1 VAGAVR
7 LFEHPDFEQVVIR
20 AAERFGVNEQFA
32 EKDYY
37 VTEILR
43 IVVDELGEAAMF
55 KGGTSLS
62 KGWGLI
68 SRFSE
73 DIDLFVNTDR
83 FEPRRGKSK
92 IDRILKDLATAVG
105 EHPGLTWLRDEGQT
119 IGGLGREDYFAY
131 KTLFGELPG
140 VRPAVRLEPGI
151 QSGTFPIEV
160 VPITSLV
167 GQFLREQGAGDV
179 AEDLDGFEMTL
190 LHYRRTF
197 VEKLFALHGKVARVV
212 QQDVPLGRD
221 ARHYPDLYALAG
233 QHEVRAMLA
242 SPEYTTIREDYD
254 TTSRKFF
261 PKSYRPPA
269 ELSFRDSPAL
279 FPEPTLRGRL
289 AIDYEQQCRLLFSG
303 GYPGFNDVLARF
315 AEIRHLL

>member
-1 VAGAVR
+1 MPASAPAGTRISDRGRSSGSSEPASPVARPDLIHAGIPLITPTPPER
-7 LFEHPDFEQVVIR
+7 LR
-20 AAERFGVNEQFA
+20 
-32 EKDYY
+32 
-37 VTEILR
+37 
-43 IVVDELGEAAMF
+43 
-55 KGGTSLS
+55 
-62 KGWGLI
+62 
-68 SRFSE
+68 
-73 DIDLFVNTDR
+73 
-83 FEPRRGKSK
+83 
-92 IDRILKDLATAVG
+92 
-105 EHPGLTWLRDEGQT
+105 
-119 IGGLGREDYFAY
+119 
-131 KTLFGELPG
+131 
-140 VRPAVRLEPGI
+140 I

-179 AEDLDGFEMTL
+179 AEDLEAFEKTL

-212 QQDVPLGRD
+212 QEDVPLGRD
-221 ARHYPDLYALAG
+221 ARHYSDLHALAE

-242 SPEYTTIREDYD
+242 SPEYTSIREDYD

-279 FPEPTLRGRL
+279 FPEPALRDRL
-289 AIDYEQQCRLLFSG
+289 ADDYEQQCRLLFFA
-303 GYPGFNDVLARF
+303 GYPRFDDVLARF